1 MKDRLPAIIKV
12 LEEIS
17 QEPSGERAVEACG
30 LLAQIDLKF
39 VGLLA
44 IFTQV
49 FEDAKHHNSPHNL
62 TLALQLPLL
71 VLLLRLLMTIDRGSG
86 TIV

>member
-17 QEPSGERAVEACG
+17 QESNGERAVEACG

-39 VGLLA
+39 VGLLV
-44 IFTQV
+44 ILIV
-49 FEDAKHHNSPHNL
+49 N
-62 TLALQLPLL
+62 
-71 VLLLRLLMTIDRGSG
+71 GCSG
-86 TIV
+86 VPIQP